1 MVKVLFCCHGN
12 ICRSP
17 MAEFLFKDLVKKE
30 NLESKFSIAS
40 CATSTEEIGNSVYPP
55 VVQLLNK
62 LNIDCSQKRARQI
75 TSKDFEDYDYILI
88 MDNNNKNNL
97 KRQFKNV
104 DFSRVI
110 KLKSFINSTDDI
122 ADPWYTDNFQL
133 TYEEISTCL
142 LSFLQYLK
150 DNNKIA

>member
-30 NLESKFSIAS
+30 NLETQFTIAS
-40 CATSTEEIGNSVYPP
+40 CATSTEEIGNKVYPP

-62 LNIDCSQKRARQI
+62 LHIDCSQKRARQI
-75 TSKDFEDYDYILI
+75 TSKDFDDYDYILI
-88 MDNNNKNNL
+88 MDENNKNNL

-104 DFSRVI
+104 DFSHVL
-110 KLKSFINSTDDI
+110 KLKSFINSNDDI